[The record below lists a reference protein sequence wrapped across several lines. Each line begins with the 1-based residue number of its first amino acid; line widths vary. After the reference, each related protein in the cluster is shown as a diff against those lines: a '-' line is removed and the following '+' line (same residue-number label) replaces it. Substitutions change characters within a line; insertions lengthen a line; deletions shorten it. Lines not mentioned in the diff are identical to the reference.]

1 MSALYKSV
9 FHRLAFCKN
18 ALFMVKVRFVQVH
31 ELQDFV
37 LRVQSMDTWAKKKKN
52 KEEEKAL
59 LFKLA
64 DFQDT

>member
-1 MSALYKSV
+1 
-9 FHRLAFCKN
+9 
-18 ALFMVKVRFVQVH
+18 MVKVRFVQVH